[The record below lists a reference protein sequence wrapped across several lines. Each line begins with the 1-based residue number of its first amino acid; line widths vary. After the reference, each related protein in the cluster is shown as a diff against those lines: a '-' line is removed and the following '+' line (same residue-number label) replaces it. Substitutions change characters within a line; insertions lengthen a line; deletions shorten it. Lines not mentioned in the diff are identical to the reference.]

1 MAANVGAAEGSA
13 TGSER
18 AGRAGQAG
26 DEGGAGGQT
35 GVPDAPGVP
44 VEAVTPLI
52 RGIAVLRRLTE
63 ADGVS
68 SLSGLE
74 RSTGLARSTVDRITA
89 TLARRGYVRLDG
101 RDAVLAPRLMELG
114 NAYLA
119 ALRLPRLLD
128 AHADALADELD
139 ESVSLAVGDQDGIRF
154 IHQATRRRAMSLSF
168 RIGDLLP
175 AERTAPGPL
184 FATEWGERE
193 WARWRERRA
202 ADPEDRGFPAVPAR
216 SRPIGTET
224 DSERRN
230 PSGPTHGD
238 RYPAPDDGLSSTPT
252 DDGPASAPTDDGRIV
267 PTDADRDRGPAPGRT
282 PSPETGPLPTL
293 GDDFERRTA
302 EAREDG
308 WALDDQLIEPGLVAL
323 AMPVREAGRIACVV
337 SVVSHTS
344 RHTAADLR
352 DTLLP
357 RLRAAVAAMERELS
371 GAAPATAAAA
381 ATPSGLAVWTGAS
394 KQELGREFVES
405 LARGLTVIT
414 AFGEGRSEL
423 TLTEVAHA
431 TGLARATARR
441 ALITLEHLGYVTAH
455 ARAFRLTPR
464 VLGLGFPP
472 LSRTSLA
479 EIAAPHLTGLSER
492 LRESVSLAVLTG
504 DEIQYTAR
512 ITTSRILSVHIAVG
526 TRLPAYAT
534 SLGRVMLADLP
545 DPPLAGLRPL
555 TPRTITDPGRL
566 KAVLDRV
573 RDEGYAFVDEE
584 LEQGLR
590 SIAVPVRERGGRV
603 VAAVNVAMHS
613 SRRTSAQCVDEVL
626 PELLATAGSVEADLR
641 VAGRFRR
648 VPRT

>member
-1 MAANVGAAEGSA
+1 MPSNVA
-13 TGSER
+13 
-18 AGRAGQAG
+18 
-26 DEGGAGGQT
+26 
-35 GVPDAPGVP
+35 PAPGTGTSSAASAEAAVP
-44 VEAVTPLI
+44 AEAVTPLI
-52 RGIAVLRRLTE
+52 RGIAVLRRLTD

-193 WARWRERRA
+193 WARWHERRA

-216 SRPIGTET
+216 SRPIEYGE
-224 DSERRN
+224 
-230 PSGPTHGD
+230 
-238 RYPAPDDGLSSTPT
+238 DDGNGEKDWNGAYRTNGKNGKNGRNLADGKDLAGRKGLGVGT
-252 DDGPASAPTDDGRIV
+252 DLTVGKGLTVGNDLAAGRPEEPGAGRSARRLPA
-267 PTDADRDRGPAPGRT
+267 
-282 PSPETGPLPTL
+282 L
-293 GDDFERRTA
+293 GDDFEQRTT
-302 EAREDG
+302 EAREAG

-323 AMPVREAGRIACVV
+323 SMPVREAGRIACVV

-357 RLRAAVAAMERELS
+357 RLREAVAAMERELREAQHAES
-371 GAAPATAAAA
+371 ATPTPRATAA
-381 ATPSGLAVWTGAS
+381 PSGLAVWTGAS
-394 KQELGREFVES
+394 KQELGREFIES

-414 AFGEGRSEL
+414 AFGEGRAEL
-423 TLTEVAHA
+423 NLTEVAQA

-455 ARAFRLTPR
+455 DRVFRLTPR

-479 EIAAPHLTGLSER
+479 EIAAPHLTELSQR
-492 LRESVSLAVLTG
+492 LHDSVSLAVLTG
-504 DEIQYTAR
+504 DEIQYTGR
-512 ITTSRILSVHIAVG
+512 VSTSRVMSVHITIG
-526 TRLPAYAT
+526 TRLPAYPTA
-534 SLGRVMLADLP
+534 LGRVMLADLP
-545 DPPLAGLRPL
+545 EPPLTELLPL
-555 TPRTITDPGRL
+555 TPRTITDPARL

-573 RDEGYAFVDEE
+573 REEGYALVDEE
-584 LEQGLR
+584 LEVGLR
-590 SIAVPVRERGGRV
+590 SVAVPVRERGGRV

-613 SRRTSAQCVDEVL
+613 SRRTTEECVAEVL
-626 PELLATAGSVEADLR
+626 PELRATVGRIEEDLW

>member
-1 MAANVGAAEGSA
+1 MPSNVAPPPGTGTSSAEAA
-13 TGSER
+13 
-18 AGRAGQAG
+18 
-26 DEGGAGGQT
+26 
-35 GVPDAPGVP
+35 VPA
-44 VEAVTPLI
+44 EAVTPLI
-52 RGIAVLRRLTE
+52 RGIAVLRRLTD

-184 FATEWGERE
+184 FATEWGDQE

-216 SRPIGTET
+216 SRPIEYGQ
-224 DSERRN
+224 D
-230 PSGPTHGD
+230 
-238 RYPAPDDGLSSTPT
+238 
-252 DDGPASAPTDDGRIV
+252 
-267 PTDADRDRGPAPGRT
+267 DRDAERDRRATNDTTKEQGAGRGARR
-282 PSPETGPLPTL
+282 LPTL
-293 GDDFERRTA
+293 GEDFEQRTA
-302 EAREDG
+302 EAREAG
-308 WALDDQLIEPGLVAL
+308 WALDDQLIEPGLVAIS
-323 AMPVREAGRIACVV
+323 MPVREAGRIACVV

-357 RLRAAVAAMERELS
+357 RLRQSVAAMERELRES
-371 GAAPATAAAA
+371 QRAESTAPRTPTAP
-381 ATPSGLAVWTGAS
+381 TGLAVWTGAS
-394 KQELGREFVES
+394 KQELGRDFIES

-414 AFGEGRSEL
+414 AFGEDRAEL
-423 TLTEVAHA
+423 NLTEVAQA

-441 ALITLEHLGYVTAH
+441 ALITLEHLGYVSTH
-455 ARAFRLTPR
+455 DRVFRLTPR

-479 EIAAPHLTGLSER
+479 EIAAPHLTGLSQR
-492 LRESVSLAVLTG
+492 LHDSVSLAILTG
-504 DEIQYTAR
+504 DEVQYTGR
-512 ITTSRILSVHIAVG
+512 VSTSRIMSAHIAIG
-526 TRLPAYAT
+526 TRLPAYPTA
-534 SLGRVMLADLP
+534 LGRVMLADLP
-545 DPPLAGLRPL
+545 EPPLTELLPL
-555 TPRTITDPGRL
+555 TPRTITDPARL
-566 KAVLDRV
+566 KAVLKRV
-573 RDEGYAFVDEE
+573 REEGYALVDEE
-584 LEQGLR
+584 LEVGLR

-613 SRRTSAQCVDEVL
+613 SRRTPEECVTEVL
-626 PELLATAGSVEADLR
+626 PELRATVSRMEEDLW
-641 VAGRFRR
+641 VAGRFRQ

>member
-1 MAANVGAAEGSA
+1 MRS
-13 TGSER
+13 TGSETE
-18 AGRAGQAG
+18 AA
-26 DEGGAGGQT
+26 
-35 GVPDAPGVP
+35 VPA
-44 VEAVTPLI
+44 EAVTPLI

-139 ESVSLAVGDQDGIRF
+139 ESVSLAVGDRDGIRF

-184 FATEWGERE
+184 FATEWGEPE
-193 WARWRERRA
+193 WAWWHERRT

-216 SRPIGTET
+216 SRP
-224 DSERRN
+224 
-230 PSGPTHGD
+230 
-238 RYPAPDDGLSSTPT
+238 L
-252 DDGPASAPTDDGRIV
+252 
-267 PTDADRDRGPAPGRT
+267 DADSHEEAR
-282 PSPETGPLPTL
+282 LPTV

-302 EAREDG
+302 EAREAG
-308 WALDDQLIEPGLVAL
+308 WALDDQLIEPGLVAIAL
-323 AMPVREAGRIACVV
+323 PVREAGRIACVV

-344 RHTAADLR
+344 RRTAADLR

-357 RLRAAVAAMERELS
+357 RLRTAVAAMERELRE
-371 GAAPATAAAA
+371 APPAEPVA
-381 ATPSGLAVWTGAS
+381 PSGLAVWTGAS
-394 KQELGREFVES
+394 KQELGREFIES

-414 AFGEGRSEL
+414 AFGEGRAQL
-423 TLTEVAHA
+423 TLTDVAQA

-455 ARAFRLTPR
+455 DRFFRLTPR

-479 EIAAPHLTGLSER
+479 EIAAPHLTELSQR
-492 LRESVSLAVLTG
+492 LRDSVSLAVLAG
-504 DEIQYTAR
+504 DEIQYTGR
-512 ITTSRILSVHIAVG
+512 VSISRIMSVNVSVG

-545 DPPLAGLRPL
+545 DPRLPEPLLAF
-555 TPRTITDPGRL
+555 TPRTVTDPGRL
-566 KAVLDRV
+566 RAVLDRV
-573 RDEGYAFVDEE
+573 REEGYALVDEE

-590 SIAVPVRERGGRV
+590 AIAVPVRERGGRV

-613 SRRTSAQCVDEVL
+613 SRRTAEECVAEVL
-626 PELLATAGSVEADLR
+626 PPLRAAAERIEGDLR

-648 VPRT
+648 VPSA